1 MKNNKLIYVID
12 DERDI
17 CELVG
22 RELEIFGYSVR
33 TFSTGTQASHAI
45 KTRPPALCIIDLGLP
60 DMDGMDLVKQ
70 LCDRHN
76 VGIMILSGRDS
87 VPDKVLGLELGADDY
102 IVKPF
107 IPRELVARV
116 NSLLRRL
123 AKIDLPAPHTDKR
136 QAHFAGWIFDPAT
149 LSLINKDQLSIELS
163 SAESELLM
171 TLLRAPKT
179 ILSRDRLLG
188 ERASPYD
195 RSIDVRMSRVRK
207 KLEHDPKHPEIIKTI
222 YGVGYILT
230 VDVAWS

>member
-1 MKNNKLIYVID
+1 MKNDKTIYVID

-17 CELVG
+17 CDLVAN
-22 RELEIFGYSVR
+22 ELELFGYTVR
-33 TFSTGTQASHAI
+33 SFNTGTQASHAI
-45 KTRPPALCIIDLGLP
+45 KNQPPALCIIDLGLP

-70 LCDRHN
+70 LCEENR
-76 VGIMILSGRDS
+76 VGVLILSGRSS

-123 AKIDLPAPHTDKR
+123 DKAEPNHDLQQKR
-136 QAHFAGWIFDPAT
+136 HAHFADWTYDSAT
-149 LSLINKDQLSIELS
+149 LSLIHEEKGTIELS
-163 SAESELLM
+163 SAESELLLM
-171 TLLRAPKT
+171 LLKAPKT
-179 ILSRDRLLG
+179 ILSRDQLLG
-188 ERASPYD
+188 ERASPFD

-207 KLEHDPKHPEIIKTI
+207 KIEVDPKNPEIIKTI

-230 VDVAWS
+230 ADVSWS

>member
-17 CELVG
+17 CELVCN
-22 RELEIFGYSVR
+22 ELEIFGYSAR
-33 TFSTGTQASHAI
+33 SFTTGAQACHAI

-60 DMDGMDLVKQ
+60 DMDGMELVKQ
-70 LCDRHN
+70 LCDKHS
-76 VGIMILSGRDS
+76 VGVMILSGRDS

-102 IVKPF
+102 VVKPF

-116 NSLLRRL
+116 NSLLRRIE
-123 AKIDLPAPHTDKR
+123 KIDLPSHPEENR
-136 QAHFAGWIFDPAT
+136 QAHFAGWIYNPAT
-149 LSLINKDQLSIELS
+149 LSLINKENTATELS

-171 TLLRAPKT
+171 ALLRAPKT

-188 ERASPYD
+188 DRASPYD

-207 KLEHDPKHPEIIKTI
+207 KLEQDPKNPEIIKTV

-230 VDVAWS
+230 VDVTWG